1 MGEEYRIGI
10 VNGNN
15 FDFRDAI
22 STSDYELYSEYSQRL
37 LKYSEERR
45 LFKIVEL
52 NYHDFFQGTQD
63 DFTGIDFMLPVEWQV
78 MDERIIGVNR
88 RLLNFLT
95 SIRTFLDHNE
105 TSISKEF
112 GKDSEQLSEFKK
124 VCSYFYDNSFAYRF
138 FYKLRNYAQ
147 HCGMPIGGIKVTA
160 KPNHEIK
167 RNQNNIIL
175 NFNRDELLKR
185 YDSWGNPVKSEIQNE
200 SEKFNV
206 NLLVIE
212 QMHNIREIER
222 NIITFGFSK
231 LEQAANFTLNL
242 TKHLREEKG
251 QVCILNYADAEEEKL
266 TVHVENIPFH
276 IIDEIKNQ
284 PIS

>member
-1 MGEEYRIGI
+1 MTEEYRLGI
-10 VNGNN
+10 VKGNN
-15 FDFRDAI
+15 FDFRD
-22 STSDYELYSEYSQRL
+22 TVPLSDYQSYDRYSKML

-52 NYHDFFQGTQD
+52 NYHDFFQGTQSE
-63 DFTGIDFMLPVEWQV
+63 FSGIDFMLPVEWQI
-78 MDERIIGVNR
+78 MDEKILGVNR

-105 TSISKEF
+105 TSITKQF
-112 GKDSEQLSEFKK
+112 GKGSEQLEEFKRI
-124 VCSYFYDNSFAYRF
+124 CSYFYDNSFAYRF

-147 HCGMPIGGIKVTA
+147 HCGMPIGEIKVSSQ
-160 KPNHEIK
+160 PDHEINRS
-167 RNQNNIIL
+167 RNDIIL

-185 YDSWGNPVKSEIQNE
+185 YDSWGNPVKSEIQNQTE
-200 SEKFNV
+200 HFNV

-212 QMHNIREIER
+212 QMHNIKEIER
-222 NIITFGFSK
+222 NIRTFGFSK
-231 LEQAANFTLNL
+231 LEEAADFILDL
-242 TKHLREEKG
+242 TKHLRQEEG
-251 QVCILNYADAEEEKL
+251 QVCILNYAESEEDKL

-284 PIS
+284 PTP